1 MASIELISNDWGS
14 SYGDEWKVHEIHF
27 GWAGAVTQFYN
38 ASDKDIKYVTFR
50 YAAYNAVGDLVL
62 DKSNNG
68 IASGRLVGPILPDY
82 VVTVTFKDLWN
93 SNLVKRIKID
103 EVFVE
108 FMDGTTETIS
118 GNELVSVC
126 IEAAIIRNGK
136 VGPRTC
142 CYFKDISTFNPES
155 FFYKKH
161 AEEIEQEHMRRQA
174 DEKAKK
180 EKAAREK
187 EESERRRAEFLQK
200 QEEEKKEKERR
211 AEEIRRKREEEEK
224 KAKAKAKLQGIIV
237 CAVIALIAIISGIAG
252 ACS

>member
-14 SYGDEWKVHEIHF
+14 SYGDEWKVHKIHF

-38 ASDKDIKYVTFR
+38 ASDKEIKYVTFR

-68 IASGRLVGPILPDY
+68 IASGRLVGPIPPDY

-108 FMDGTTETIS
+108 FIDGTTETIS

-126 IEAAIIRNGK
+126 IEAAIIRDGK

-142 CYFKDISTFNPES
+142 CYFKDISTFNPDS
-155 FFYKKH
+155 IFFKKH
-161 AEEIEQEHMRRQA
+161 GEEIEQERMRRQA
-174 DEKAKK
+174 EEKAK
-180 EKAAREK
+180 K
-187 EESERRRAEFLQK
+187 EESERRYAEFLQK